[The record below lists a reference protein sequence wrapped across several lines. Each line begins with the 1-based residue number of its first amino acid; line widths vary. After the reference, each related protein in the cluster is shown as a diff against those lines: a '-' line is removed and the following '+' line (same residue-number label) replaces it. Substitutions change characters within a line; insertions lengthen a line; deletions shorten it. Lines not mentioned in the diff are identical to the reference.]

1 MPETR
6 RKIFC
11 ENFEKLPLQLPGPG
25 LFPVQYYNRFGTR
38 KSSGAD
44 WSGRERTSEP
54 GWKMKVYIAA
64 EIIIRINKRM
74 IKAIFIGFVTQ
85 SNKRFDKEAE
95 KSRIKKISINKSIYV
110 R

>member
-1 MPETR
+1 
-6 RKIFC
+6 
-11 ENFEKLPLQLPGPG
+11 
-25 LFPVQYYNRFGTR
+25 VQYYNRFGTK

-85 SNKRFDKEAE
+85 SNKRFDEEAE